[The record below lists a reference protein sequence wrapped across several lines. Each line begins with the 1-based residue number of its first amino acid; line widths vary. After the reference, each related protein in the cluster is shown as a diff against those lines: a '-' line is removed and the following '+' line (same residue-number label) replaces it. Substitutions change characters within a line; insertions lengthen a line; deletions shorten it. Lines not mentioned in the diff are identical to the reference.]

1 MPLCMSF
8 LQRRDNPPVREV
20 AVVDHE
26 LPASTAAERSWRDI
40 YERLYPR
47 LCRSAARLVGSGAA
61 HDAVTDG
68 LLEVRAK
75 WSQLAPEERTDA
87 FVRRAVRFRVI
98 DEYRRQQKLVEFTLE
113 LEESGAVPVLPAPE
127 APSDLAVTVDRLI
140 AAMPPQRRAVCILVY
155 EDGLKLREVAE
166 ELGIAF
172 ETARTHLKLAHAFLR
187 KHMPPDLLGFRL
199 GSGEGPPRLRPG
211 TGSRQGELEQSGG
224 VS

>member
-1 MPLCMSF
+1 MSF
-8 LQRRDNPPVREV
+8 LQRRDNPSVREV

-26 LPASTAAERSWRDI
+26 LPASTPAERSWRDV

-47 LCRSAARLVGSGAA
+47 LCRSAARLVGTAAA

-68 LLEVRAK
+68 MLEVREK

-87 FVRRAVRFRVI
+87 FARRAVRFRVI

-127 APSDLAVTVDRLI
+127 VPSDLAVTVDRLI

-187 KHMPPDLLGFRL
+187 KHLPPALHGYQL
-199 GSGEGPPRLRPG
+199 GSGAGPLQLRSG
-211 TGSRQGELEQSGG
+211 ADSRQGERDQAAKASHE
-224 VS
+224 